1 MKQQQSKIPAVI
13 YLRLSRDDVLKS
25 GESISISSQRQILHR
40 YAEDNGFTIAKEY
53 VDDGYSGTNFNR
65 PGFKSMKA
73 DIEAGKITTV
83 LTKDLSRL
91 GRNYLETGYF
101 TEIFFEEHNVR
112 FIAIHDGVD
121 TLRTENEFMPFRN
134 VMNEMYAKD
143 GAKKVRAGYRVKAQD
158 GKFTGAY
165 APYGYLKDPDN
176 KYHLIID
183 KEVAHVVRKIF
194 NLAAAGDSA
203 FKIAK
208 TLTTERILK
217 PRAYL
222 AKKTGKYMKSFD
234 KHPYDWGCTT
244 VRTIIKNEAYIGHM
258 VGNKM
263 TTRSFKDK
271 RLVYRP
277 KDDWI
282 RVENTHE
289 PLVDEYTF
297 EQANKLTAVKKVEDK
312 KYPEDPNI
320 YSGILKCSTCGKGLS
335 LARQTSVKYTSG
347 NYMCNKSRQKGK
359 EYCSMHYISRK
370 NLNRIVLEDI
380 QHHIREAHIDERKL
394 IVNLSKHNHAKQ
406 LDDTANYEEIRN
418 KKQNR
423 EQELEIIIDKLY
435 EDYALG
441 KISES
446 KYESMTEKYNEEYET
461 VVQELDHLNKKI
473 SENSDD
479 EDKNKRF
486 VKLLKNYTEV
496 TELSANLLNNLID
509 KIVIYDSELIGDQ
522 RAQRVDIHYKFAG
535 LIKSSDPYTSL

>member
-1 MKQQQSKIPAVI
+1 MKQQQSKIPVVI

-25 GESISISSQRQILHR
+25 GESISISSQRQMLYR
-40 YAEDNGFTIAKEY
+40 YAQDNGFTIAKEY

-65 PGFKSMKA
+65 PGFKSMKT
-73 DIEAGKITTV
+73 DIEAGKITTI

-101 TEIFFEEHNVR
+101 TEVFFAEHNVR

-194 NLAAAGDSA
+194 NMAAAGDST

-208 TLTTERILK
+208 TLTAELVLK
-217 PRAYL
+217 PRVYL
-222 AKKTGKYMKSFD
+222 AKKTGKYMKSFN
-234 KHPYDWGCTT
+234 KYIYDWGCTT
-244 VRTIIKNEAYIGHM
+244 VRTIIRNEVYIGHM
-258 VGNKM
+258 IGNKK

-271 RLVYRP
+271 RVIHRP

-282 RVENTHE
+282 KVENTHE

-297 EQANKLTAVKKVEDK
+297 KQANKLIAVKKVRVK
-312 KYPEDPNI
+312 KCPADPNI
-320 YSGILKCSTCGKGLS
+320 YSGILKCSTCGKGMS
-335 LARQTSVKYTSG
+335 LARQTSVKHTSG
-347 NYMCNKSRQKGK
+347 NYMCNMSRQKGK
-359 EYCSMHYISRK
+359 KYCSMHYISRK

-380 QHHIREAHIDERKL
+380 QHHIQEAHIDERKL
-394 IVNLSKHNHAKQ
+394 IVNLNKHDYAKQ
-406 LDDTANYEEIRN
+406 LDETANCEEIRN
-418 KKQNR
+418 KKQSR
-423 EQELEIIIDKLY
+423 EEELETIIDKLY

-441 KISES
+441 KITEIKYDSMS
-446 KYESMTEKYNEEYET
+446 KKYNEEYET
-461 VVQELDHLNKKI
+461 VVQEINYLNKKI

-479 EDKNKRF
+479 EDKNRSF

-496 TELSANLLNNLID
+496 KELSANLLNNLID
-509 KIVIYDSELIGDQ
+509 KIVIYDSELIDGQ
-522 RAQRVDIHYKFAG
+522 RTQRVDIHYKFAG

>member
-1 MKQQQSKIPAVI
+1 MKQQQSKIPAVV

-25 GESISISSQRQILHR
+25 GESLSISSQRQILSR
-40 YAEDNGFTIAKEY
+40 YADDNGFTVVKEY
-53 VDDGYSGTNFNR
+53 VDDGYSGTNFDR

-73 DIEAGKITTV
+73 DIEAGKITTII
-83 LTKDLSRL
+83 TKDLSRL

-143 GAKKVRAGYRVKAQD
+143 GAKKVRAGYRNRALD

-165 APYGYLKDPDN
+165 APYGYDKDPDN
-176 KYHLIID
+176 KYHLVVD
-183 KEVAHVVRKIF
+183 EEVAPVVRKIF
-194 NLAAAGDSA
+194 NLAAAGDST

-208 TLTTERILK
+208 TLKAELVLK
-217 PRAYL
+217 PRAHL
-222 AKKTGKYMKSFD
+222 ARKTGKYMKAID
-234 KHPYDWGCTT
+234 KHPYDWGSTT
-244 VRTIIKNEAYIGHM
+244 VGTILKNEAYLGHM

-263 TTRSFKDK
+263 TTRSFRDK
-271 RLVYRP
+271 RLVSRP
-277 KDDWI
+277 KEDWI

-289 PLVDEYTF
+289 ALTDEYTF
-297 EQANKLTAVKKVEDK
+297 KQANQLAATRKVGER
-312 KYPEDPNI
+312 KYSSDPNI
-320 YSGILKCSTCGKGLS
+320 YTGILKCSTCGMGLS

-359 EYCSMHYISRK
+359 DYCSMHYISRK

-380 QHHIREAHIDERKL
+380 QHHIREAQIDEQKL
-394 IVNLSKHNHAKQ
+394 IANLNKHNTAKK
-406 LDDTANYEEIRN
+406 LDESANQEEKFN
-418 KKQNR
+418 KKRSR
-423 EQELEIIIDKLY
+423 ECELEIIIDKLY

-461 VVQELDHLNKKI
+461 VVQELNYLNKKMK
-473 SENSDD
+473 ENSDD
-479 EDKNKRF
+479 EDKNRRF

-496 TELSANLLNNLID
+496 TELNANLLNNLID
-509 KIVIYDSELIGDQ
+509 KIVIYDSELIDDQ
-522 RAQRVDIHYKFAG
+522 RTQRVDIHYKFAG